1 VLDVRLAP
9 AAWDDADVRR
19 LTAAQQAELRA
30 RYEGGQEPG
39 TPPSAADVAVVLVA
53 RDAGGEAVGC
63 GALRPLGDGVA
74 EIKRMYA
81 VPAARGRGLSKL
93 VLAGLEAA
101 ARDPRLDDAAPG
113 DRSASAGGHRAVR
126 GRGLPADRCLRP
138 LRGRRRRL
146 AVLRAGARPGL
157 IRLAISRREHRS
169 CTDGAPRPVC
179 GGVEP

>member
-74 EIKRMYA
+74 EIKRMYV

-101 ARDPRLDDAAPG
+101 ARDRGWTTLRLETGPRQPE
-113 DRSASAGGHRAVR
+113 
-126 GRGLPADRCLRP
+126 
-138 LRGRRRRL
+138 
-146 AVLRAGARPGL
+146 
-157 IRLAISRREHRS
+157 AI
-169 CTDGAPRPVC
+169 AL
-179 GGVEP
+179 

>member
-74 EIKRMYA
+74 EIKRTYA
-81 VPAARGRGLSKL
+81 VPAARGRGLSKP

-101 ARDPRLDDAAPG
+101 ARDRGWTTLRLETGPRQPEAIALYEGAGYRPIAVFGPYADDADDSLFYERVLDPG
-113 DRSASAGGHRAVR
+113 
-126 GRGLPADRCLRP
+126 
-138 LRGRRRRL
+138 
-146 AVLRAGARPGL
+146 
-157 IRLAISRREHRS
+157 
-169 CTDGAPRPVC
+169 
-179 GGVEP
+179 

>member
-9 AAWDDADVRR
+9 ATWDDADVRR
-19 LTAAQQAELRA
+19 LTAAQQAKLRA

-39 TPPSAADVAVVLVA
+39 TPPSAADVAAVLVA

-74 EIKRMYA
+74 EIKRMYV

-101 ARDPRLDDAAPG
+101 ARDRGWTTLRLETGPRQPEAVALYEGAGYRPIAAFGPYADDADDSLFYERVIDTG
-113 DRSASAGGHRAVR
+113 
-126 GRGLPADRCLRP
+126 
-138 LRGRRRRL
+138 
-146 AVLRAGARPGL
+146 
-157 IRLAISRREHRS
+157 
-169 CTDGAPRPVC
+169 
-179 GGVEP
+179 